1 MNKGAGHE
9 SLMDTNIAKDTW
21 DRLARENVMYFIA
34 SNRSD
39 WTEEDF
45 FKTGRE
51 AASRLLQQMRPRTGA
66 GTSMCDVGCGVG
78 RLAFAFAPQ
87 FERVVGLDVS
97 PEMIKRADRFQKEHG
112 VTNTQFLVSNGADLR
127 EIPDSSQD
135 LVVSHLV
142 FLHLASR
149 QLIKRYLH
157 EFSRVLKTGAPAF
170 FDLSVVPEGATGK
183 ILYSMKE
190 VRDRL
195 YRKIYLLCGPSLG
208 THSPAVRGKR
218 VRLRWLKSALEEAK
232 LDLVFINLPDN
243 WTESALTQVVCRKL

>member
-1 MNKGAGHE
+1 MNKGAE
-9 SLMDTNIAKDTW
+9 QRSWMDTNIAKDTW
-21 DRLARENVMYFIA
+21 DRLARQNVMYFIA

-39 WTEEDF
+39 WTEDDF
-45 FKTGRE
+45 FETGRE
-51 AASRLLQQMRPRTGA
+51 AASRLLRQMRPRTGA

-78 RLAFAFAPQ
+78 RLAFAFAAH

-97 PEMIKRADRFQKEHG
+97 PEMIKRAGCFQKEHG

-149 QLIKRYLH
+149 QLIRCYLQ
-157 EFSRVLKTGAPAF
+157 EFSRVLKTGGQAF
-170 FDLSVVPEGATGK
+170 FDLSVVPEGIRGN

-195 YRKIYLLCGPSLG
+195 YREIYLFCGPSLW
-208 THSPAVRGKR
+208 TRSPAVRGKR
-218 VRLRWLKSALEEAK
+218 VRLRWLKTALEEAK
-232 LDLVFINLPDN
+232 LDLVFIDLPDN